1 MEKWYLGCRP
11 LLSREVCRLLLSNDA
26 FRLLLLLFPKLIWR
40 KDEATLLLSIDAF
53 LDGEIIL
60 LLSELVISD
69 NRLAL
74 SNDAHGEFNTAL
86 LLS

>member
-1 MEKWYLGCRP
+1 
-11 LLSREVCRLLLSNDA
+11 
-26 FRLLLLLFPKLIWR
+26 LFPKLIWR

-86 LLS
+86 LS